1 MALDVRCYRWLR
13 GLREIFA
20 RSHALSHLP
29 LPSSGWLMRI
39 LRSIVAPSATLVA
52 FCDSKMTGC
61 GGIRSQLICDELVW
75 DKAIFLQQLAHQ
87 FKRRPFVPPSLD
99 QHIEDLALGVDGA
112 PHIDHQ
118 VVWGLGRRLRRSAAT
133 IGSKWFTQRRMVS

>member
-1 MALDVRCYRWLR
+1 MALDVEGVIGGCGGWENSLR
-13 GLREIFA
+13 GF
-20 RSHALSHLP
+20 HALEPLHLP

-61 GGIRSQLICDELVW
+61 GGIRSQIVCDELIW
-75 DKAIFLQQLAHQ
+75 AKAIFLQQLAHQ

-99 QHIEDLALGVDGA
+99 QHVEDLALGVDGA
-112 PHIDHQ
+112 PQIDHPAIDFQ
-118 VVWGLGRRLRRSAAT
+118 IRFKRPGKAAGRALGDPR
-133 IGSKWFTQRRMVS
+133 

>member
-1 MALDVRCYRWLR
+1 MALDVEGVIGGCGGWENSLR
-13 GLREIFA
+13 GF
-20 RSHALSHLP
+20 HALEPLHLP

-61 GGIRSQLICDELVW
+61 GGIRSQLICDELIW
-75 DKAIFLQQLAHQ
+75 AKAIFLQQLAHQ

-99 QHIEDLALGVDGA
+99 QHVEDLALGVRRRATDRPSG
-112 PHIDHQ
+112 HRFSD
-118 VVWGLGRRLRRSAAT
+118 RLRPDA
-133 IGSKWFTQRRMVS
+133 